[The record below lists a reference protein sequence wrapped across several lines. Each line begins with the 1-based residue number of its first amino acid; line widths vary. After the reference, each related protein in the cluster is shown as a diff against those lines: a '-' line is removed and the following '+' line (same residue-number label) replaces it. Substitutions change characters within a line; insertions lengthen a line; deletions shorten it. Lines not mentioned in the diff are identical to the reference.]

1 MTILTERVP
10 GQPAPPETLVDIP
23 ALLKSYFNQPATPVE
38 FGTSGHRGSSI
49 KGSFNEAHILAIS
62 QAICEYRSAQGISGP
77 LYIGFDTHALS
88 KPAFE
93 SALRVLAANGVR
105 IIINKGDE
113 YTPTPVISRLI
124 IKHNLGREKDLADGI
139 VITPSHNGPQDGGFK
154 YNPTHGGPADAEVT
168 NVIQNKANELIKH
181 HLAGVATIDFI
192 AARAKVQELDFI
204 DFYVGEL
211 EKVIDFAAIRSANL
225 RLGADPLG
233 GAGVHYWQPIAR
245 RYGLNIE
252 VTNPSVDQ
260 TFRFMTLDSD
270 STIRM
275 DCSSKDAMASLIS
288 LKDKYDIAFGNDPD
302 FDRHGIVTPDGLM
315 NPNHYLAVAIWYLLQ
330 HRPNWPKNLKIGKTA
345 VSSSLIDRIVAGL
358 GRELYEVPVGFKWFV
373 PGLSRGWLAFGGEES
388 AGASFL
394 DQQGAVWTTDKDG
407 FVLALLAAEIMAIT
421 KMTPSQIYQK
431 LTAQY
436 GSSYYGRK
444 DGPIT
449 DEQKVALVSIRGE
462 ALVGQSMAGH
472 KVSSVLTKAPGN
484 QAALGGIKVILDDG
498 SWFAIRPSGTE
509 PKMKIYVESQNGQ
522 ALWQQIMAE
531 APKLVFK

>member
-1 MTILTERVP
+1 
-10 GQPAPPETLVDIP
+10 
-23 ALLKSYFNQPATPVE
+23 
-38 FGTSGHRGSSI
+38 
-49 KGSFNEAHILAIS
+49 
-62 QAICEYRSAQGISGP
+62 
-77 LYIGFDTHALS
+77 
-88 KPAFE
+88 
-93 SALRVLAANGVR
+93 
-105 IIINKGDE
+105 
-113 YTPTPVISRLI
+113 
-124 IKHNLGREKDLADGI
+124 
-139 VITPSHNGPQDGGFK
+139 
-154 YNPTHGGPADAEVT
+154 
-168 NVIQNKANELIKH
+168 
-181 HLAGVATIDFI
+181 
-192 AARAKVQELDFI
+192 
-204 DFYVGEL
+204 
-211 EKVIDFAAIRSANL
+211 
-225 RLGADPLG
+225 
-233 GAGVHYWQPIAR
+233 
-245 RYGLNIE
+245 
-252 VTNPSVDQ
+252 
-260 TFRFMTLDSD
+260 
-270 STIRM
+270 M